1 MTTAN
6 LACAATLSD
15 SYVREEIK
23 KQIIQQNKRYTDA
36 DLEVIIANMPF
47 ATMYVPDGKLKFVV
61 TSNFDKFAPRDIKKV
76 FIYSNGKLAKEFIV
90 SVRTLAYKD
99 VLCARNQIERDSLLT
114 SANVG
119 LRRMEVSLQLDNILT
134 PDMLNKKQMVSKKW
148 FREGEIIDRRFV
160 KIKPDVERNSDV
172 QAYFNSNGVLIRING
187 KSMGEGMI
195 GDYVNIQNQTYK
207 RTYRGRVIGE
217 NKVLIN
223 I

>member
-1 MTTAN
+1 MELSLDCLTEKGN
-6 LACAATLSD
+6 LKTEVRKTL
-15 SYVREEIK
+15 REMAINHFKEDG
-23 KQIIQQNKRYTDA
+23 Y
-36 DLEVIIANMPF
+36 EVMP
-47 ATMYVPDGKLKFVV
+47 
-61 TSNFDKFAPRDIKKV
+61 
-76 FIYSNGKLAKEFIV
+76 NGKLAKEFIV

-119 LRRMEVSLQLDNILT
+119 PRRMEVSLQLDNILT

>member
-1 MTTAN
+1 
-6 LACAATLSD
+6 
-15 SYVREEIK
+15 
-23 KQIIQQNKRYTDA
+23 
-36 DLEVIIANMPF
+36 
-47 ATMYVPDGKLKFVV
+47 
-61 TSNFDKFAPRDIKKV
+61 
-76 FIYSNGKLAKEFIV
+76 
-90 SVRTLAYKD
+90 
-99 VLCARNQIERDSLLT
+99 
-114 SANVG
+114 
-119 LRRMEVSLQLDNILT
+119 MEVSLQLDNILT